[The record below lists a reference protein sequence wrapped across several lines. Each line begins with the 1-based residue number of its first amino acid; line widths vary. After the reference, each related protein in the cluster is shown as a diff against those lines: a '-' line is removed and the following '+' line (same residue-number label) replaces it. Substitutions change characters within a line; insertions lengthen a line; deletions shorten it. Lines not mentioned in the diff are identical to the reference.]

1 MGSVLDQTGA
11 RLAGRASAST
21 LAGRRGKLETGG
33 VAPTY
38 EGDFVLEGHLPLECG
53 RTLLQPVLHYAVYG
67 RLNAARDNAVL
78 VCHALSGSALAGS
91 WWPGLF
97 GKAGNREQRTG
108 TREQG
113 SGTREQGPGNREQR
127 TENGGMGGARS
138 GRDDN
143 SKGAS
148 DDKLDGAQDESSDDS
163 ALNSGDLAQV
173 GKTGSAGI
181 VDLET
186 ECVICVNLLGSCYG
200 STGPGSVNPEKDSA
214 EKESAGG
221 LGAVYGPE
229 FPLISIRDNVRAQAE
244 LLQSLGIAR
253 LKLAIGGSIGGMQ
266 ALEWAILFP
275 ERVARA
281 VVIGVAPLNAMGL
294 ALNHLQR
301 RAITGDPEWLG
312 GWYLPQQ
319 QPRHGMALAR
329 QIATLSYKSPALF
342 AERFGRNPNRNGED
356 PWGLDRD
363 GGGLNPAGGRFD
375 VAGFLDYQGER
386 FPERFDANAYLAIMR
401 TMDTWDP
408 LRGWRSTAE
417 AYGRIQARVIFV
429 GISSDGLFPADEVR
443 QLADEVRAAGADA
456 EYREMTT
463 AHGHDAF
470 LAEQGELIPLLR

>member
-1 MGSVLDQTGA
+1 MASVLDETGA
-11 RLAGRASAST
+11 RLVVGRAPDS
-21 LAGRRGKLETGG
+21 AGRRGKLETGG

-67 RLNAARDNAVL
+67 RLNEARDNAVL
-78 VCHALSGSALAGS
+78 VCHALSGSALAGN

-97 GKAGNREQRTG
+97 DKAGTKK
-108 TREQG
+108 QG
-113 SGTREQGPGNREQR
+113 PGNREQGPGTREQR
-127 TENGGMGGARS
+127 TENGGAEGVCSVRDDEAGGEEKQILRS
-138 GRDDN
+138 PTPSNDEAVRRGPRFAQDDN
-143 SKGAS
+143 SK
-148 DDKLDGAQDESSDDS
+148 DS
-163 ALNSGDLAQV
+163 ARDGEPLA
-173 GKTGSAGI
+173 AGI

-186 ECVICVNLLGSCYG
+186 ECVVCVNLLGSCYG
-200 STGPGSVNPEKDSA
+200 STGPGSVNPEK
-214 EKESAGG
+214 ESADGR
-221 LGAVYGPE
+221 GAVYGPE

-244 LLQSLGIAR
+244 LLSSLGIAR

-312 GWYLPQQ
+312 GWYLPQR
-319 QPRHGMALAR
+319 QPWHGLALAR

-408 LRGWRSTAE
+408 ARGWRSAEE

-443 QLADEVRAAGADA
+443 RLADEVRSAGADA

-470 LAEQGELIPLLR
+470 LAEQDGLLRVLA